1 MPWAQRR
8 MSFGW
13 IGSLSIPPPR
23 GLPIQRSTSVVS
35 SRIIPSSR
43 VLAPLTPSASSF
55 LRPRHRVVAVA
66 VELRRPARVNDHGG
80 EPLLHDRRALD
91 PVAEA
96 DALAIVD
103 GRL

>member
-13 IGSLSIPPPR
+13 IGSRRTPPPR

-43 VLAPLTPSASSF
+43 IPGPLT
-55 LRPRHRVVAVA
+55 LRPSGAVVCASLPGHDVVALA
-66 VELRRPARVNDHGG
+66 VELGRPARVHDDRG
-80 EPLLHDRRALD
+80 EALLDDRGSGD
-91 PVAEA
+91 PVA
-96 DALAIVD
+96 V
-103 GRL
+103 